1 MQKKRI
7 VRFGKWLV
15 KVAASYAAFIVIG
28 MLLSLVP
35 AGRLGLPEEQ
45 FFNFRMF
52 FMLLGPIYLTLIV
65 KIILTIIAA
74 AKRRSKDVSEKAH
87 GALFIVTG
95 FLLLA
100 NLLGADTISDFAD
113 GYIHGKGMRVL
124 EESKRYSLKGK
135 RFLNVFVPVCFY
147 LLMLE
152 LLTLIV
158 CIVVF
163 APLSQPASYGFIFAI
178 ALTGMLLLIVPL
190 ILLLISGYQRD
201 RHAHEKKR
209 AQKKQEAELS
219 GAVVLETDPALRKR
233 YLVLP
238 KVLALLVCPGTFIVC
253 LAILAATKDAQAL
266 TAVRLLRQPVLA
278 VMAAAMLSFVPL
290 LMYWMNC
297 SGTSL
302 VQRIYIAQGQLH
314 YTGYSGS
321 MEERTEFDFT
331 LLQLESCHVGKRS
344 IRLRGQFD
352 NKATKTLYI
361 PRTFPPEQ
369 EQILMEFLRGETK
382 KTG

>member
-190 ILLLISGYQRD
+190 ILLLISGYQGD

-278 VMAAAMLSFVPL
+278 VMAAAMLSFIPL

-369 EQILMEFLRGETK
+369 EHILMEFLRGETK

>member
-190 ILLLISGYQRD
+190 ILLLISGYQGD

-344 IRLRGQFD
+344 LRLRGQFD